1 MNDDELLRYS
11 RHILLDGFDIDGQQ
25 KLCDST
31 ALIVGLGGL
40 GCPVALYLAA
50 SGVGHLVLADFDV
63 VDISNLQRQIA
74 HTEARIGFSK
84 VESARQAIAAINSTI
99 RVSTQ
104 NQALDAENLFDAVS
118 KADVVVDCSDNFV
131 TRFAINAACVKAAK
145 PLVSGAAIRSE
156 GQVAV
161 FDGARADA
169 PCYRCLY
176 SDVSSN
182 NGDGEQLACAEAGV
196 LSPLVGVVGSMQA
209 LETVKLLSGFG
220 TPLRGK
226 LLVFDAA
233 GSEWRQLRLPKDP
246 GCPVCGG
253 CAYP

>member
-11 RHILLDGFDIDGQQ
+11 RHILLEGFDIDGQQ

-31 ALIVGLGGL
+31 ALIVGVGGL

-74 HTEARIGFSK
+74 HSEARVGVSK
-84 VESARQAIAAINSTI
+84 VESARQAVAAINSTV
-99 RVSTQ
+99 RVTTL
-104 NQALDAENLFDAVS
+104 NHALDADSLADAVA
-118 KADVVVDCSDNFV
+118 KADVVIDCSDNFV
-131 TRFAINAACVKAAK
+131 TRFAINAACVTAAK

-161 FDGARADA
+161 FDGARADS

-176 SDVSSN
+176 HDDI
-182 NGDGEQLACAEAGV
+182 DGEQLACSEAGV
-196 LSPLVGVVGSMQA
+196 LSPLVGIIGTMQA
-209 LETVKLLSGFG
+209 LEAVKLLSGFG
-220 TPLRGK
+220 TSLRGR
-226 LLVFDAA
+226 LLVFDAE
-233 GSEWRQLRLPKDP
+233 STEWRQLRLPKDP
-246 GCPVCGG
+246 GCPVCGK
-253 CAYP
+253 C

>member
-11 RHILLDGFDIDGQQ
+11 RHILLEGFDVDGQQ

-31 ALIVGLGGL
+31 ALIIGLGGL

-50 SGVGHLVLADFDV
+50 SGVGHLLLADFDV
-63 VDISNLQRQIA
+63 VDVSNLQRQIA
-74 HTEARIGFSK
+74 HTEARVGVSK
-84 VESARQAIAAINSTI
+84 VESARQAIAAINAT
-99 RVSTQ
+99 VHVTTL
-104 NQALDAENLFDAVS
+104 NQALDAESLFEVVAR
-118 KADVVVDCSDNFV
+118 ADVVIDCSDNFV
-131 TRFAINAACVKAAK
+131 TRFAINAACVKAGK

-176 SDVSSN
+176 SDEI
-182 NGDGEQLACAEAGV
+182 DGEQLACSEAGV
-196 LSPLVGVVGSMQA
+196 LSPLVGIIGTMQA
-209 LETVKLLSGFG
+209 LEAVKLLSGFG
-220 TPLRGK
+220 TPLRGR

-233 GSEWRQLRLPKDP
+233 SAEWRQLRLPKDP
-246 GCPVCGG
+246 QCPVCGNRT
-253 CAYP
+253 

>member
-1 MNDDELLRYS
+1 MNDNDLLRYS
-11 RHILLDGFDIDGQQ
+11 RHILLDGFDVDGQQ

-74 HTEARIGFSK
+74 HTETNIGVSK
-84 VESARQAIAAINSTI
+84 VESAKRAALAINSTI
-99 RVSTQ
+99 RITTL
-104 NQALDAENLFDAVS
+104 NQALDADSLLDQVS
-118 KADVVVDCSDNFV
+118 QADVVIDCSDNFV

-161 FDGARADA
+161 FDGARGDA

-176 SDVSSN
+176 SDDVDS
-182 NGDGEQLACAEAGV
+182 EQLACSEAGV
-196 LSPLVGVVGSMQA
+196 LSPLVGVIGTMQA
-209 LETVKLLSGFG
+209 LEAVKLLSGFG
-220 TPLRGK
+220 TTLRGK
-226 LLVFDAA
+226 LLVFDAGTA
-233 GSEWRQLRLPKDP
+233 EWRQLKLAKDA
-246 GCPVCGG
+246 GCPVCGDR
-253 CAYP
+253 AYL

>member
-50 SGVGHLVLADFDV
+50 SGVGHLMLADFDA
-63 VDISNLQRQIA
+63 VDITNLQRQIA
-74 HTEARIGFSK
+74 HTEARVGISK

-99 RVSTQ
+99 RVTML
-104 NQALDAENLFDAVS
+104 NQALDAESLIDAVS
-118 KADVVVDCSDNFV
+118 KADVVIDCSDNFV

-161 FDGARADA
+161 YDGARDDA

-176 SDVSSN
+176 SDEIDS
-182 NGDGEQLACAEAGV
+182 EQLACSEAGV

-209 LETVKLLSGFG
+209 LEAVKLLSGFG

-226 LLVFDAA
+226 LLVFDGASA
-233 GSEWRQLRLPKDP
+233 EWRQLKLPKDP
-246 GCPVCGG
+246 QCPVCGDR
-253 CAYP
+253 AHQ